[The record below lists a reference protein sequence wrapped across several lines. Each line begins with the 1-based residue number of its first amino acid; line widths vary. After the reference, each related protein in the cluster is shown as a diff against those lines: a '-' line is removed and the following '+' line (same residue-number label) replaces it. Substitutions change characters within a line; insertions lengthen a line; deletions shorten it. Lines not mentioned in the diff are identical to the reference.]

1 MAIRAVAYFEQMS
14 CCFGFYDE
22 NFHEV
27 KEFRQKFCFNFCIGS
42 DIQRH
47 DWVFTPAKEN
57 LLDPPSG
64 KGKEVCVRMIQISS
78 LYKFY
83 DQRPVLNDIT
93 LSVPEGSILG
103 LLGPNGAGKTTLVSI
118 LTGVVKKDRGQ
129 VRVNGLDL
137 DRDLA
142 AIRAVG
148 SVVPQAFAFYPT
160 LTVYENLKYFG
171 ALYGLKGRTLKT
183 RIDRGIDIGSLQSFL
198 HKKAEACSGGM
209 KRRLN
214 LAIGLLPD
222 PRVLYLDEPTV
233 GVDTQSRIY
242 ILEMIKKLNQE
253 QRITMVYTSHYM
265 DEIEQI
271 SDEIAII
278 DEGKI
283 ILHDV
288 KEKILIH
295 TGKVFI
301 EIKDM
306 PPSLTERLKAL
317 DGVQIRPNHLL
328 VDRDERFYQNM
339 TRLFSIFDEQHVEIR
354 DIVFGYKNLEDL
366 FITLTS
372 GALRD

>member
-1 MAIRAVAYFEQMS
+1 
-14 CCFGFYDE
+14 
-22 NFHEV
+22 
-27 KEFRQKFCFNFCIGS
+27 
-42 DIQRH
+42 
-47 DWVFTPAKEN
+47 
-57 LLDPPSG
+57 
-64 KGKEVCVRMIQISS
+64 VCVRMIQISN

-118 LTGVVKKDRGQ
+118 LTGVVRKDRGK
-129 VRVNGLDL
+129 VRINGLDL
-137 DRDLA
+137 DNDLP
-142 AIRAVG
+142 AIRSVG

-160 LTVYENLKYFG
+160 LTVHENLEYFG
-171 ALYGLKGRTLKT
+171 ALYGLKGRTLKA

-198 HKKAEACSGGM
+198 HKKAETCSGGM

-233 GVDTQSRIY
+233 GVDTQSRVY
-242 ILEMIKKLNQE
+242 IIEMIRKLNIERQ
-253 QRITMVYTSHYM
+253 ITIIYASHYM

-283 ILHDV
+283 ILHDL
-288 KEKILIH
+288 KEKILVH

-301 EIKDM
+301 ELEDL
-306 PPSLTERLKAL
+306 PLSLTERLKTL

-328 VDRDERFYQNM
+328 IDRDERFYKTM

-354 DIVFGYKNLEDL
+354 DIAFGYKNLEDL

>member
-1 MAIRAVAYFEQMS
+1 
-14 CCFGFYDE
+14 
-22 NFHEV
+22 
-27 KEFRQKFCFNFCIGS
+27 
-42 DIQRH
+42 
-47 DWVFTPAKEN
+47 
-57 LLDPPSG
+57 
-64 KGKEVCVRMIQISS
+64 MIQISN

-93 LSVPEGSILG
+93 LSVPKGSILG

-118 LTGVVKKDRGQ
+118 LTGVVKKDGGE
-129 VRVNGLDL
+129 VRINGLDL
-137 DRDLA
+137 DGNLA

-148 SVVPQAFAFYPT
+148 SIVPQAFAFYPT
-160 LTVYENLKYFG
+160 LTVYENLEYFG
-171 ALYGLKGRTLKT
+171 ALYGLKGATLKT

-222 PRVLYLDEPTV
+222 PQVLYLDEPTV

-242 ILEMIKKLNQE
+242 IIDMIRKLNKERQ
-253 QRITMVYTSHYM
+253 ITMIYTSHYM

-283 ILHDV
+283 ILHDL
-288 KEKILIH
+288 KEKILVH

-301 EIKDM
+301 ELEDL
-306 PPSLTERLKAL
+306 PLSLTERLKSL
-317 DGVQIRPNHLL
+317 DGVQLRQNHLL
-328 VDRDERFYQNM
+328 VDRDEHFHLNM
-339 TRLFSIFDEQHVEIR
+339 AQLFTLFDEQRVEIR

-372 GALRD
+372 GTLRD

>member
-1 MAIRAVAYFEQMS
+1 
-14 CCFGFYDE
+14 
-22 NFHEV
+22 
-27 KEFRQKFCFNFCIGS
+27 
-42 DIQRH
+42 
-47 DWVFTPAKEN
+47 
-57 LLDPPSG
+57 
-64 KGKEVCVRMIQISS
+64 VCVRMIQISN
-78 LYKFY
+78 LYKLY
-83 DQRPVLNDIT
+83 DQRSVLNDIT

-137 DRDLA
+137 DHDLA
-142 AIRAVG
+142 AIRALS

-160 LTVYENLKYFG
+160 LTVYENLEYFG
-171 ALYGLKGRTLKT
+171 ALYGLKDRTLKA

-253 QRITMVYTSHYM
+253 RRITMVYTSHYM

-278 DEGKI
+278 NEGKI
-283 ILHDV
+283 ILHDR
-288 KEKILIH
+288 KEKVLIH